1 MVFIFFKSPIL
12 KSEPNH
18 TVCLL
23 TFFLCGKNFPS
34 LINIFKCT
42 FLFTLC
48 LESRCYEHLILHSR
62 CVSETFILKPFL
74 GPWILLECTGSLP
87 VKGLSAAV
95 WEVWGITTSLVP
107 TNFQKLDSSKTSRA
121 LFLTNGNKCSFL
133 TNGNKCSF
141 LPDIISLF

>member
-1 MVFIFFKSPIL
+1 MWSWAHWLFDLKTNNSCHSISFKLAPFGLFLSRNANGCVFFKSPIL

-42 FLFTLC
+42 FLFILC
-48 LESRCYEHLILHSR
+48 LESRCYYQHLVFHSR

-74 GPWILLECTGSLP
+74 DLESFWNTQGVCQLKDSWQQFEKCEESPLLWCP
-87 VKGLSAAV
+87 
-95 WEVWGITTSLVP
+95 
-107 TNFQKLDSSKTSRA
+107 
-121 LFLTNGNKCSFL
+121 LTLKN
-133 TNGNKCSF
+133 
-141 LPDIISLF
+141 